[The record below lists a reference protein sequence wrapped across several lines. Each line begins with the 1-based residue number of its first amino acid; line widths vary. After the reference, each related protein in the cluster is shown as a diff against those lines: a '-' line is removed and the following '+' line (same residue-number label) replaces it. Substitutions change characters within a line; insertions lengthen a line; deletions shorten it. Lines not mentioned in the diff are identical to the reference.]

1 MPVGS
6 TMYLRGLSFIPLPI
20 SSHPLITSCNES
32 PRVTI
37 QILSPNSN
45 LANLIWILPFLRHP
59 VTSDLRLPQA
69 CRPGLPVLRQMLSG
83 KPASATPCSLRPW
96 NLPLMTS
103 VTLPLSGSLPVLDQ
117 VLSTSNRPLAAPGC
131 WHCPLLVN
139 QSPTSRSQFFTMN
152 TVQCTVPSLT
162 PYQAS
167 HQALQCLG
175 EPPTDVRLLPQLL
188 KCNSTTCPNFPQL
201 HIAAFIRWYPPLSFA
216 QLRHIALGCSIHCT
230 VMLCIGR

>member
-6 TMYLRGLSFIPLPI
+6 TMYLRGLSFIPLPL
-20 SSHPLITSCNES
+20 SSHPPITSYNES
-32 PRVTI
+32 PLVTI

-45 LANLIWILPFLRHP
+45 LGNLIWILPLLRHP

-69 CRPGLPVLRQMLSG
+69 CRPGLPVLRQMLIG

-117 VLSTSNRPLAAPGC
+117 VLRTSNRPLAAPGC

-152 TVQCTVPSLT
+152 SVQCTKPHTKHCNEHWTVCI
-162 PYQAS
+162 AV
-167 HQALQCLG
+167 LG
-175 EPPTDVRLLPQLL
+175 VRLPLWGCCHNSWNAILQLVPTFL
-188 KCNSTTCPNFPQL
+188 NCTAHSCFYNMIYL
-201 HIAAFIRWYPPLSFA
+201 HFSFA
-216 QLRHIALGCSIHCT
+216 QSRHIALQLLAIYC
-230 VMLCIGR
+230 